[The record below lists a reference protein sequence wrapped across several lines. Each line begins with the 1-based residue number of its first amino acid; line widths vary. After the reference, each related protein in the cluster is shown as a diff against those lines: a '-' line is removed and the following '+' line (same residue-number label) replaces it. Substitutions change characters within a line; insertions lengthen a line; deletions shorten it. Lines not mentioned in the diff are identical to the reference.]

1 MTQRRPRLDAVAQIL
16 TDYREGE
23 VPKPTA
29 EHVDRWVSQF
39 DADVQMRLLEEVAH
53 VFKHTYFSR
62 SRVRA
67 FLSGLVKGTQLSGA
81 DPCAFWRGANVLGIQ
96 QRGQSQA
103 EITGLFEET
112 LNKTCGFGL
121 GECGSDEGAFV
132 YLDDGL
138 FSGLRI
144 GTDIA
149 AWIANTAPP
158 NGTVHVIV
166 IAAHSLGE
174 WLCLKR
180 LREVAAAAGKRLELH
195 CWAALR
201 IENRKFA
208 RHSSEVLW
216 PAGVPDE
223 PALKAY
229 MAEETKFPF
238 VPRHP
243 GVQGEHGIF
252 SSEDGRALL
261 EREFLLAGMR
271 IRSVCQSPS
280 RALRPLGF
288 SSFGL
293 GFGSMILTFRNCP
306 NNAPLALWWGDP
318 DAPPGH
324 PFATWYPLL
333 PRKTYEQGADA
344 GAIAV

>member
-1 MTQRRPRLDAVAQIL
+1 MSERRTRLEAVATIL
-16 TDYREGE
+16 ADYRAGE
-23 VPKPTA
+23 VAGPTA
-29 EHVDRWVSQF
+29 GHVDRWVSQF
-39 DADVQMRLLEEVAH
+39 DSDVQLAMLGEMAH
-53 VFKHTYFSR
+53 VFRKTYFSR

-67 FLSGLVKGTQLSGA
+67 FLAGLVEETQLSGEN
-81 DPCAFWRGANVLGIQ
+81 PCAFWRGANLLDIQ
-96 QRGQSQA
+96 QRGHSQA
-103 EITGLFEET
+103 EITALFGEA
-112 LNKTCGFGL
+112 LKKTCRL
-121 GECGSDEGAFV
+121 SLDECGSDEGAFV

-144 GTDIA
+144 GTDLA
-149 AWIANTAPP
+149 AWVANAAPP
-158 NGTVHVIV
+158 NGTVHIIV

-180 LREVAAAAGKRLELH
+180 LREVAAAAGKRLELR

-201 IENRKFA
+201 VENRKSA

-216 PAGVPDE
+216 PASVPDE

-229 MAEETKFPF
+229 MAEEGKFPF

-261 EREFLLAGMR
+261 EREFLLAGTR

-293 GFGSMILTFRNCP
+293 GFGSMIVTFRNCP

-324 PFATWYPLL
+324 PLAEWYPLL
-333 PRKTYEQGADA
+333 PRKTYAQGGDV
-344 GAIAV
+344 GVFAV